1 MEFKSQICT
10 TKEQSDRLLELG
22 LNPETADMHYFR
34 TVDFE
39 GMETWL
45 ESVIPYERIK
55 FNADFVG
62 EIQLV
67 EDNITSAWSLHRL
80 IELCPEYINIDGY
93 ADTTYWF
100 KLYKLD
106 NKIIYENDY
115 DRWIYLGDGDTL
127 FDTLIDCIEWLI
139 SNKHFKQDFLNK

>member
-10 TKEQSDRLLELG
+10 TKEQSKKLLELG
-22 LNPETADMHYFR
+22 LKSETADMCFFR
-34 TVDFE
+34 STDEDVENPYTRLVVDDYILN
-39 GMETWL
+39 TL
-45 ESVIPYERIK
+45 ES
-55 FNADFVG
+55 D
-62 EIQLV
+62 
-67 EDNITSAWSLHRL
+67 DNVPAWSLHRL
-80 IELCPEYINIDGY
+80 IELCPEYVNIDGY

-115 DRWIYLGDGDTL
+115 DRWIYLGDGDNL

-139 SNKHFKQDFLNK
+139 NNKHFNHEFLNK

>member
-22 LNPETADMHYFR
+22 FKPETADMVYQAIGVTPFKKWKEHKIEENF
-34 TVDFE
+34 F
-39 GMETWL
+39 
-45 ESVIPYERIK
+45 P
-55 FNADFVG
+55 
-62 EIQLV
+62 
-67 EDNITSAWSLHRL
+67 AWSLHRL

-100 KLYKLD
+100 KMYKLD

-115 DRWIYLGDGDTL
+115 DRWIYLGDGDNL
-127 FDTLIDCIEWLI
+127 FDSIIDCIEWAI
-139 SNKHFKQDFLNK
+139 NNKHFNMNYLI

>member
-10 TKEQSDRLLELG
+10 TIEQSKRLLELG
-22 LNPETADMHYFR
+22 LKPKTADMCFFHSTDEDIENPYTR
-34 TVDFE
+34 LVVDDYI
-39 GMETWL
+39 L
-45 ESVIPYERIK
+45 NS
-55 FNADFVG
+55 
-62 EIQLV
+62 L
-67 EDNITSAWSLHRL
+67 EDNDNIPAWSLYRL

-115 DRWIYLGDGDTL
+115 DRWIYLGDGDNL

-139 SNKHFKQDFLNK
+139 KEKYFYQELLK